1 MRFAIAVLAAA
12 AAATGLPCAAQTAAI
27 ADLFVRQEK
36 GHCIA
41 CHQVP
46 VGSGPKTRA
55 DLGPPL
61 DGARMRAIGKA
72 GIRAV
77 IVDPMRANPATVMP
91 PFGRHR
97 VLDAA
102 EIDRLVEYLHALPT
116 APPDTSSQSAP
127 TEDES
132 RAQAEAHA
140 GEVAAVLESGR
151 RLWNAKFKDA
161 RSLASCFPNGGRR
174 IAATY
179 PLYDARLKKVVT
191 LETAVNQCRR
201 THGEALFDATDP
213 ATMGAVIAYVRSLS
227 NGLKIA
233 MRVPPAALDRI
244 EQGRRLFVTRLGQ
257 RNYAC
262 ASCHVQ
268 GVGKRFGD
276 VVLPPAAGQATQ
288 WPLIRAGGAVTAQAC
303 MRECLELMGAAPF
316 AAGSDEL
323 NHLEYYL
330 TSLSNAMPVKAN
342 AWRPKQPVSAS
353 PAPSR

>member
-12 AAATGLPCAAQTAAI
+12 AAATGLPCAAQTASV
-27 ADLFVRQEK
+27 ADLFVRAEK

-46 VGSGPKTRA
+46 AGAGPQTRA
-55 DLGPPL
+55 DLGPAL
-61 DGARMRAIGKA
+61 EGARMRALGKP
-72 GIRAV
+72 GIRAA
-77 IVDPMRANPATVMP
+77 IVDPMAANPATLMP

-97 VLDAA
+97 LLDAP
-102 EIDRLVEYLHALPT
+102 EIERLVDYLHALP
-116 APPDTSSQSAP
+116 ARDAVAESAP
-127 TEDES
+127 GDES
-132 RAQAEAHA
+132 RVAGDAQAA
-140 GEVAAVLESGR
+140 EVAAVVEAGR
-151 RLWNAKFKDA
+151 KLWNAKFKDG
-161 RSLASCFPNGGRR
+161 RSMGSCFPNGGRR

-191 LETAVNQCRR
+191 LETAVNQCRK
-201 THGEALFDATDP
+201 THGEALLDATDP

-227 NGLKIA
+227 NGQKIA
-233 MRVPPAALDRI
+233 LRVPAGAEPRL
-244 EQGRRLFVTRLGQ
+244 EQGKRLFVTRMGQ

-268 GVGKRFGD
+268 GAGKRFAD
-276 VVLPPAAGQATQ
+276 SVLPAAAGQAAQ
-288 WPLIRAGGAVTAQAC
+288 WPLIRAGSALTAQAR

-330 TSLSNAMPVKAN
+330 TSLSNGMPIKAN
-342 AWRPKQPVSAS
+342 AWRPK
-353 PAPSR
+353 